1 MRSSLIAFI
10 PHFAKTLAKKLLC
23 KIKRPHR
30 IGRYTILLPGD
41 SRVVAY
47 KSAFGLYDT
56 ALGDIAAIVRAKYP
70 NLHAIDVGA
79 YVGDSAALIRAS
91 GDIPVLCIEG
101 DRALFSLLAENLSRM
116 GAGIEI
122 EQSFVGADGDSV
134 DPNKIDNLGR
144 TASLVGAS
152 KADGTIPLRSLDRIL
167 DGHTTFRNAKLLKT
181 DVEGYDFDILRQ
193 SIGLIRKVRPV
204 IFFEYAPYFRPE
216 APDAGLDT
224 IRLLI
229 ESGYSDFLYYDNF
242 GNSMAHVKAE
252 QLTLFSDLH
261 GYLASHRKFGTAVY
275 YFDICAFHADDAE
288 LASEVGS
295 ASLKRLASSLFY
307 D

>member
-1 MRSSLIAFI
+1 
-10 PHFAKTLAKKLLC
+10 
-23 KIKRPHR
+23 
-30 IGRYTILLPGD
+30 
-41 SRVVAY
+41 VAY

-70 NLHAIDVGA
+70 DLHAIDVGA

-101 DRALFSLLAENLSRM
+101 DRALFSLLAENASRL
-116 GAGIEI
+116 GPGIAI
-122 EQSFVGADGDSV
+122 EQTYVGADGDSV
-134 DPNKIDNLGR
+134 DPSKIDNLGR
-144 TASLVGAS
+144 TASLVSAS
-152 KADGTIPLRSLDRIL
+152 KADGTIPLRSLERIL
-167 DGHTTFRNAKLLKT
+167 DCHPAFRDAKLLKT

-204 IFFEYAPYFRPE
+204 IFFEYAPNFRPD

-229 ESGYSDFLYYDNF
+229 ESSYSDFLYYDNF

-252 QLTLFSDLH
+252 QQTLFRDLH
-261 GYLASHRKFGTAVY
+261 NYPASNRKFGTAVY
-275 YFDICAFHADDAE
+275 YFDICAFHAEDAD
-288 LASEVGS
+288 LASELTS
-295 ASLKRLASSLFY
+295 AALKRLATSMFY
-307 D
+307 A